1 MEVWNALKAIGTPL
15 LGFLLLFIPFVLYV
29 VVKRK
34 YSLKHG
40 VVTTCLTTLL
50 GFGVVFFVF
59 DGMEAPLIAAVVV
72 LFILS
77 AISYFTEN
85 DLYFR
90 LEPAI
95 KSFITSLFLLIFR
108 LFGEPVL
115 LNAARSLSAPK
126 VGEGGFSPLPMDL
139 ASPLVVESINLFE
152 IHIIFWGFVYG
163 AVMVLAALRWSD
175 VSWLIAKAAQSPV
188 LLGGSV
194 ITTLLY
200 NILILPFFQ

>member
-1 MEVWNALKAIGTPL
+1 MEVWNTLKAIGTPL
-15 LGFLLLFIPFVLYV
+15 VGFLLLFIPFVLYV

-40 VVTTCLTTLL
+40 VVTTCLTTLV
-50 GFGVVFFVF
+50 GFGIVFFVF

-108 LFGEPVL
+108 LFGDSVL
-115 LNAARSLSAPK
+115 LSAARSLSASK
-126 VGEGGFSPLPMDL
+126 VGEQGFTQIPMDL
-139 ASPLVVESINLFE
+139 ANPLAIESINLFE
-152 IHIIFWGFVYG
+152 IHIIFWGLVYG
-163 AVMVLAALRWSD
+163 AVMVLAALKWSD
-175 VSWLIAKAAQSPV
+175 VSWLIAKGVQTPV
-188 LLGGSV
+188 LLGGSI
-194 ITTLLY
+194 ITTLFY
-200 NILILPFFQ
+200 NILILPFF